1 MSSGIRAV
9 CGVSALVLG
18 LAACSDF
25 TSSGDPLTDAE
36 AAELAA
42 VFAEEGFAGF
52 EGVASPAQ
60 SPGANDEADARVT
73 LTINDSG
80 PCDGG
85 GTATIAGTVTADI
98 DEQAG
103 TGTLEFEYTLTPT
116 NCVFTTEGD
125 KVFTISGDPNLKA
138 SGNMDLTETSLE
150 GQFNYE
156 GKFSWTEGSRA
167 GACGVNIQVNYD
179 FTFGGT
185 TLNGSASVTGEVCGV
200 TVNRTI
206 TIQDV

>member
-1 MSSGIRAV
+1 MSGVRAV
-9 CGVSALVLG
+9 CGVSVMVLG

-52 EGVASPAQ
+52 EGVPSPGQSPA
-60 SPGANDEADARVT
+60 ANDEAAARI
-73 LTINDSG
+73 TI
-80 PCDGG
+80 
-85 GTATIAGTVTADI
+85 TISETGSCEGSGTVAISGTLIADVN
-98 DEQAG
+98 DQAG
-103 TGTLEFEYTLTPT
+103 TGTLEYSYTITPA
-116 NCVFTTEGD
+116 NCRVTTESD

-150 GQFNYE
+150 GQVNYE
-156 GKFSWTEGSRA
+156 GKFTWTEGTRA
-167 GACGVNIQVNYD
+167 GACGVNLQANYA

-185 TLNGSASVTGEVCGV
+185 TINGSASVTGEVCGA